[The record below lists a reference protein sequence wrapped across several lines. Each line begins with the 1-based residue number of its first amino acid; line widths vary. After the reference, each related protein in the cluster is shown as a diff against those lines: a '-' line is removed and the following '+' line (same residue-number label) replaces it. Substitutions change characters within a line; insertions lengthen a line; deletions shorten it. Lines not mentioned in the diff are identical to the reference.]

1 MNDYAE
7 LIERLRNT
15 PSRSKRDLLDE
26 AAEAISSLRA
36 ERDKAELLYASEMA
50 EHARTLREAIE
61 SRHVSL
67 LGLPTRTWHALI
79 RAGVNTLGDLKGAD
93 LLRVS
98 GIGYQAREEIRETVQ
113 RLDGEIDYDI

>member
-50 EHARTLREAIE
+50 EHA
-61 SRHVSL
+61 
-67 LGLPTRTWHALI
+67 LI